1 MAVETVRLK
10 LNQEQDSLGRLW
22 QAFSKCKPVFEDGH
36 RLENLSW
43 RLWQRELKKDQEPAA
58 VASQLVVLINSII
71 LQQQQLSYQCK
82 TTTPRNE
89 DILNDQQLRAPPRII
104 SIAPTPPSASPAI
117 TAPTSPTSH
126 PSALLLLQSD
136 HHHHHLLLS
145 PYPQPPPSDSSDSN
159 KQLDYFHQPSRP
171 SITSSPSTTSTTTS
185 PSIQAAKPET
195 TKRNLSSTTLHR
207 RATST
212 IGFKHKRQPLSNAR
226 VHPTTSRSV
235 SPRLGQTR
243 EPASSQQEQSP
254 WLRSSSSL
262 SSSEPLEDFSKPTDL
277 TQTTTTKSDSHWE
290 SNQEPNPST
299 TGYNSS
305 ASLPSLVSPIIP
317 VTPNNSHVSA
327 PFHLAEGIIPDSL
340 ASSHTTTCSSNF
352 MPDPPPPTPSQNGAP
367 LPTTMSVGLQK
378 NKNKMTALLPSI
390 LPAISPTPTTTTT
403 TTTTNNN
410 GGGKKKAKFFIK
422 EYEADDDKI
431 LSPTSFPTQP
441 VALAQLPRFTQPA
454 IQPLTQCTPTVVAQ
468 SMKTKEVV
476 QLPSSSSRAAVKQED
491 ELEEEDEEFDGSDS
505 DEWGSEYSEEEEEA
519 EKATTKKVTST
530 VAIAERAKLIELE
543 KKRKQEEYHRQLFA
557 KKFFVQRN
565 RSHDSSEINPP
576 PPIRRAG
583 LSMLFHPEL
592 NHLQHHP
599 TSTTTTTPSAR
610 GGEGSMGFIRNQS
623 AVELRRRQG
632 STSSK
637 PTTNEY
643 DSQHHP
649 QPQRMSTMVGSI
661 PRPCSLIKSKSTVA
675 VPVLAGQDPPVMVQR
690 SPSSLSGHSS
700 LLVRNNDPR
709 KNNTRRNSAAPTIG
723 ANTKID
729 SDTTTSKTMT
739 PNDKSTV
746 ASARNSLPP
755 QTQHQR
761 HPSRLAGK
769 PTNVEYSDDSSSS
782 ESSESFQEEV
792 IRTKTKKNL
801 IKQQAAGD
809 EVEPTPMARNVSS
822 RAITS
827 EPIIAPPLSP
837 RTTRRNMLANEMT
850 ESVRRNLLWERQMR
864 DKALGIVTVLPNN
877 LAPSGSNLNP
887 HTGDEDTKRVGAGT
901 SKTNIDNTNQNN
913 PQLGNNPNPNLN
925 PTNPVNPPQGTSRH
939 HVGPGSNNKEY
950 RNFSKGFHRTG
961 W

>member
-1 MAVETVRLK
+1 MAVKTVRLK

-212 IGFKHKRQPLSNAR
+212 IGFKHKRRPLSNAR

-327 PFHLAEGIIPDSL
+327 PFHLAE
-340 ASSHTTTCSSNF
+340 
-352 MPDPPPPTPSQNGAP
+352 
-367 LPTTMSVGLQK
+367 VGLQK

-454 IQPLTQCTPTVVAQ
+454 IQPLTKCTPTVVAQ
-468 SMKTKEVV
+468 SKKTKEVV
-476 QLPSSSSRAAVKQED
+476 QLPSSSRAAVKQEE

-565 RSHDSSEINPP
+565 RSHNSSEINPP
-576 PPIRRAG
+576 PPIRRA
-583 LSMLFHPEL
+583 
-592 NHLQHHP
+592 
-599 TSTTTTTPSAR
+599 AR

-690 SPSSLSGHSS
+690 SPSSLSDD
-700 LLVRNNDPR
+700 DP
-709 KNNTRRNSAAPTIG
+709 NH
-723 ANTKID
+723 
-729 SDTTTSKTMT
+729 
-739 PNDKSTV
+739 KSTV
-746 ASARNSLPP
+746 APARNSLPP

-782 ESSESFQEEV
+782 ESSESFQEE
-792 IRTKTKKNL
+792 
-801 IKQQAAGD
+801 
-809 EVEPTPMARNVSS
+809 
-822 RAITS
+822 
-827 EPIIAPPLSP
+827 
-837 RTTRRNMLANEMT
+837 
-850 ESVRRNLLWERQMR
+850 
-864 DKALGIVTVLPNN
+864 
-877 LAPSGSNLNP
+877 
-887 HTGDEDTKRVGAGT
+887 
-901 SKTNIDNTNQNN
+901 
-913 PQLGNNPNPNLN
+913 
-925 PTNPVNPPQGTSRH
+925 
-939 HVGPGSNNKEY
+939 
-950 RNFSKGFHRTG
+950 
-961 W
+961 

>member
-58 VASQLVVLINSII
+58 VASQLVVLINLII

-327 PFHLAEGIIPDSL
+327 PFHLAE
-340 ASSHTTTCSSNF
+340 
-352 MPDPPPPTPSQNGAP
+352 
-367 LPTTMSVGLQK
+367 VGLQK

-476 QLPSSSSRAAVKQED
+476 QLPSPSSRAAVKQED
-491 ELEEEDEEFDGSDS
+491 ELEEEDEEFDG
-505 DEWGSEYSEEEEEA
+505 
-519 EKATTKKVTST
+519 T
-530 VAIAERAKLIELE
+530 IAERAKLIELE

-610 GGEGSMGFIRNQS
+610 GGEGLMGFIRNQS

-729 SDTTTSKTMT
+729 SNTTTSKTMT

-746 ASARNSLPP
+746 APARNSLPP

>member
-1 MAVETVRLK
+1 MAVKTVRLK

-71 LQQQQLSYQCK
+71 LQQQQLSYQS
-82 TTTPRNE
+82 
-89 DILNDQQLRAPPRII
+89 L
-104 SIAPTPPSASPAI
+104 PTPPSASPAI

-212 IGFKHKRQPLSNAR
+212 IGFKHKRRHSQMLESTLPPLA
-226 VHPTTSRSV
+226 
-235 SPRLGQTR
+235 Q
-243 EPASSQQEQSP
+243 
-254 WLRSSSSL
+254 SSSSL

-340 ASSHTTTCSSNF
+340 ASSHTTTRSSNF
-352 MPDPPPPTPSQNGAP
+352 MPNPPPPTPSQNGAP

-454 IQPLTQCTPTVVAQ
+454 IQPLTKCTPTVVAQ
-468 SMKTKEVV
+468 SKKTKEVV
-476 QLPSSSSRAAVKQED
+476 QLPSPSSRAAVKQEE

-576 PPIRRAG
+576 PPIRRA
-583 LSMLFHPEL
+583 E
-592 NHLQHHP
+592 
-599 TSTTTTTPSAR
+599 
-610 GGEGSMGFIRNQS
+610 NQS

-739 PNDKSTV
+739 PNHKSTV
-746 ASARNSLPP
+746 APARNSLPP

>member
-1 MAVETVRLK
+1 MAVKTVRLK

-58 VASQLVVLINSII
+58 VATAATE
-71 LQQQQLSYQCK
+71 YQCK

-212 IGFKHKRQPLSNAR
+212 IGFKHKRRPLSNAR

-340 ASSHTTTCSSNF
+340 ASSHTTTRSSNF

-441 VALAQLPRFTQPA
+441 VALAQLP
-454 IQPLTQCTPTVVAQ
+454 LVAQ
-468 SMKTKEVV
+468 SKKTKEVV
-476 QLPSSSSRAAVKQED
+476 QLPSSSSRAAVKQEE

-576 PPIRRAG
+576 PPIRRA
-583 LSMLFHPEL
+583 
-592 NHLQHHP
+592 
-599 TSTTTTTPSAR
+599 
-610 GGEGSMGFIRNQS
+610 
-623 AVELRRRQG
+623 ELRRRQG

-700 LLVRNNDPR
+700 LLVCNNDPR

-729 SDTTTSKTMT
+729 SNTTTSKTMT
-739 PNDKSTV
+739 PNHKSTV
-746 ASARNSLPP
+746 APARNSLPP